1 MIIECLCVLQDR
13 IIMCH
18 EKPLPFPPLVKVM
31 PAAGSGVSVQLL
43 NLLLA
48 PAGMFI

>member
-1 MIIECLCVLQDR
+1 MIIECLSGPQDELCATR
-13 IIMCH
+13 SRS
-18 EKPLPFPPLVKVM
+18 LFAVRQGLS
-31 PAAGSGVSVQLL
+31 AAGSGVSVQLL